1 MKKIIS
7 LLLAVM
13 LVVSVAAIAAGAAG
27 TAKVT
32 VAGTDGKTETKTFNI
47 GDTFTVYTT
56 MYSAQFDGK
65 IASIMGSQE
74 YTDSVVSLA
83 NELDEEGLIANN
95 KDMFPLTYASSTLA
109 NGAVKGGVYFSSSE
123 PSSSKSFVF
132 DSNDCLLIVTKY
144 TVAAEGDAQINTAV
158 ESLATDDFNL
168 TKIINKGKVVDGYN
182 VTIHSSFSYP
192 APSGEGAAVSGA
204 IASYIDDS
212 EVTVKLTGTDNNFT
226 AETKG
231 INDYAFDTVPAGE
244 YTLTVS
250 KANHVTREYTITV
263 ADAAV
268 AQDVKICP
276 KGDVNNDGET
286 DIMDCSLAQRYIRE
300 LTDLDPYQIACGDVS
315 GEGDGELDIQDVSR
329 ILRHIRELALLY

>member
-13 LVVSVAAIAAGAAG
+13 FVVSVAAIAAGAAG
-27 TAKVT
+27 TAKIT
-32 VAGTDGKTETKTFNI
+32 VAGTDGKTETKTFNV
-47 GDTFTVYTT
+47 GDKFTVYTT

-65 IASIMGSQE
+65 VGPLMGSQE
-74 YTDSVVSLA
+74 YTKDVVALTD
-83 NELDEEGLIANN
+83 ELDEESLVVN
-95 KDMFPLTYASSTLA
+95 KKEMFPVAYNANTLA
-109 NGAVKGGVYFSSSE
+109 NGAIKGDLYFSATE
-123 PSSSKSFVF
+123 PDPSKAFIF
-132 DSNDCLLIVTKY
+132 DSNDCLLIVTNY
-144 TVAAEGDAQINTAV
+144 TVTAEGEAKIDTAV
-158 ESLATDDFNL
+158 ETLATTDFNL
-168 TKIINKGKVVDGYN
+168 TKIISKGKVIGDYE

-192 APSGEGAAVSGA
+192 APSDEGAAVSGN
-204 IASYIDDS
+204 ITSYIDDS
-212 EVTVKLTGTDNNFT
+212 EVTVKLAGTDNNFT

-231 INDYAFDTVPAGE
+231 INDYSFDTVPAGE

-250 KANHVTREYTITV
+250 KENHVTREYTITV